1 MAVQFSEAVRKAML
15 DVTESQ
21 VGTNGKLIF
30 YKGTKPANCAAAAS
44 GGDIAVVAT
53 LTLTGDWM
61 DAAVLDGGGT
71 YCKKIKAAASSWSAQ
86 ATLAGTNT
94 ISFYRIYDSSQTT
107 CHEQGAVTATG
118 GGGDIILDNVNV
130 AQNQTITITAKELRS
145 GNN

>member
-1 MAVQFSEAVRKAML
+1 MAVQFSEAVRKAQL

-21 VGTNGKLIF
+21 VGDNGKLIF
-30 YKGTKPANCAAAAS
+30 YKGTKPSNCAAPAS

-53 LTLTGDWM
+53 LTLTGNWM
-61 DAAVLDGGGT
+61 DAAVLDGGGA

-94 ISFYRIYDSSQTT
+94 ITFYRIFDASQTT
-107 CHEQGAVTATG
+107 CHEQGTVSEAG
-118 GGGDIILDNVNV
+118 GGGDIILDNTDV
-130 AQNQTITITAKELRS
+130 AQGQTITITAKELRS